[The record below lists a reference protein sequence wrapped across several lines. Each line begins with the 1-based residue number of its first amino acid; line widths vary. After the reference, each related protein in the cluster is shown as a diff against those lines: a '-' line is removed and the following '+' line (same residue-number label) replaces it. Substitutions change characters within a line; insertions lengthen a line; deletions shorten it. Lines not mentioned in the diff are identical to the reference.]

1 MIEFKDVSMR
11 YSSKTGKKRALNG
24 VSFTINDG
32 EFVFITGESG
42 AGKTTITKLM
52 IHEETAN
59 SGEVTVNGFNLL
71 KMKKRDIPYL
81 RRTMGIVFQDYKLI
95 PTLTVFENVAF
106 ALRAVGA
113 PLKFI
118 RNRVPY
124 MLDLVGLADR
134 ANVYPSELAGGEQ
147 QRVALARALANN
159 PSLLIADEPTGNLD
173 PHLATEMMYL
183 LDKINEKGTT
193 VVVLTHAK
201 ELVDAMHK
209 RVISIKNGVVIS
221 DKVGGYVI

>member
-52 IHEETAN
+52 IREETAN
-59 SGEVTVNGFNLL
+59 SGEIIVNGFNLL
-71 KMKKRDIPYL
+71 KMKKKEIPYL
-81 RRTMGIVFQDYKLI
+81 RRSMGIVFQDYKLI
-95 PTLTVFENVAF
+95 QTLTVFENVAF
-106 ALRAVGA
+106 ALRVTGA
-113 PLKFI
+113 PIKFI

-124 MLDLVGLADR
+124 MLDLVDLADK
-134 ANVYPSELAGGEQ
+134 ANVYPPELSGGEQ
-147 QRVALARALANN
+147 QRVALARALVNN

-173 PHLATEMMYL
+173 PRLSTEMMYL

-193 VVVLTHAK
+193 VVIMTHEK
-201 ELVDAMHK
+201 ELVNAMHK
-209 RVISIKNGVVIS
+209 RVIAIKDGVVIS
-221 DKVGGYVI
+221 DKAGGYVI

>member
-11 YSSKTGKKRALNG
+11 YNGKTGKKRAING

-52 IHEETAN
+52 IREEVAN
-59 SGEVTVNGFNLL
+59 SGEIIINGFNLL
-71 KMKKRDIPYL
+71 KMKKKEIPYL
-81 RRTMGIVFQDYKLI
+81 RRSMGIVFQDYKLI

-106 ALRAVGA
+106 AMRVTGA
-113 PLKFI
+113 PIKSI

-124 MLDLVGLADR
+124 MLDIVNLADK
-134 ANVYPSELAGGEQ
+134 ADVYPQELSGGEQ
-147 QRVALARALANN
+147 QRVALARALVNN

-173 PHLATEMMYL
+173 PRLSTEMMYL

-193 VVVLTHAK
+193 IVIMTHEK
-201 ELVDAMHK
+201 ELVNAMHK
-209 RVISIKNGVVIS
+209 RVIAIKEGVVIS
-221 DKVGGYVI
+221 DKAGGYVI

>member
-11 YSSKTGKKRALNG
+11 YSSKTGRKRALNG
-24 VSFTINDG
+24 VNFTINDG

-52 IHEETAN
+52 IHEETAS
-59 SGEVTVNGFNLL
+59 SGQVTVNGFNLL
-71 KMKKRDIPYL
+71 KMKKKDIPYL

-124 MLDLVGLADR
+124 MLDLVGLADK
-134 ANVYPSELAGGEQ
+134 ANVYPPELAGGEQ

>member
-124 MLDLVGLADR
+124 MLDLVGLADK

>member
-11 YSSKTGKKRALNG
+11 YNGKNGKKRALNG

-59 SGEVTVNGFNLL
+59 SGEIIVNGFNLL
-71 KMKKRDIPYL
+71 KMKNKEIPYL
-81 RRTMGIVFQDYKLI
+81 RRSMGIVFQDYKLI

-106 ALRAVGA
+106 ALRVTGA
-113 PLKFI
+113 PLKYI
-118 RNRVPY
+118 RSRVPY
-124 MLDLVGLADR
+124 VLDLMGLAEK
-134 ANVYPSELAGGEQ
+134 ANVYPPELSGGEQ
-147 QRVALARALANN
+147 QRVALARALVNN

-173 PHLATEMMYL
+173 PKLSTEMMYL

-193 VVVLTHAK
+193 VVIMTHEK
-201 ELVDAMHK
+201 ELVNAMHK
-209 RVISIKNGVVIS
+209 RVIAIKDGVVIS
-221 DKVGGYVI
+221 DGTGGYVI